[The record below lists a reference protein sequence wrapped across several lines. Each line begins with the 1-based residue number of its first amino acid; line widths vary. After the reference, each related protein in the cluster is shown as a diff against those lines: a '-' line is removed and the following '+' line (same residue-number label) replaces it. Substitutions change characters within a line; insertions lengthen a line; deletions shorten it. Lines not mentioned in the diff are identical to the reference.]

1 MTNTSYIVWSVNP
14 VIFEIFGIPVQYYGV
29 LFVSGLLAAIWVLNK
44 IFEENEISKELL
56 EKLITYSVIGIF
68 IGARLG
74 HCLFYEPEYFLS
86 HPIEMIL
93 PISPKADGGY
103 VFTGYRGLSS
113 HGGAIGLLSALFIY
127 CLNTK
132 QKLIKILDY
141 IAIVTPAAACFI
153 RIGNLMNSEIIGKP
167 TTVPWAFIF
176 ERIDNIPRHPAQL
189 YESIA
194 YLIIF
199 IMTVLL
205 YKKSKKNK
213 NSKNNGFFFGTVLVS
228 VFIFRFFIEFLKEN
242 QVYFENAMIL
252 DMGQILSIPFI
263 ITGIIFIAYSQ
274 RIKNCLPNR

>member
-1 MTNTSYIVWSVNP
+1 MNYIHWRVNP

-56 EKLITYSVIGIF
+56 EKLITYSVIGVF

-74 HCLFYEPEYFLS
+74 HCLFYEPGYFLS

-93 PISPKADGGY
+93 PISPKTDGGY

-113 HGGAIGLLSALFIY
+113 HGGAIGLLSALAFY
-127 CLNTK
+127 CFNTR
-132 QKLIKILDY
+132 QNLIRMLDY
-141 IAIVTPAAACFI
+141 IAIVAPVAACFI

-167 TTVPWAFIF
+167 ATVPWAFIF

-205 YKKSKKNK
+205 YKKSKNNK
-213 NSKNNGFFFGTVLVS
+213 NSKNSGFFFGIVLVS
-228 VFIFRFFIEFLKEN
+228 VFIFRFFIEFIKEN
-242 QVYFENAMIL
+242 QVYFENAMTL

-263 ITGIIFIAYSQ
+263 ITGIIFIVYSQ
-274 RIKNCLPNR
+274 RIKNCLQNR